1 MKFMLI
7 SYATKDWEAG
17 LPPDPRLLAA
27 VAGLSKEAPKIG
39 KLVSTG
45 GLSPSSMGAKV
56 RVSGGKVLVT
66 DGPFAETK
74 EIVGGYAMVDV
85 ASKEEA
91 IAVAR
96 RFWQVHVDVF
106 GPSFEGGGEI
116 RQLFHEEQCNP
127 QNEHGSSN
135 TSRGRSS
142 KEATKIV
149 EYIRYSIA
157 EADREAFEAAYSQA
171 QAALTRSSHCLAYE
185 LSQCAEDGGAYI
197 LRIEWDSAEGHLQGF
212 RTSPEFREFVA
223 NVRPFVGA
231 NAEMRHYEVTAVSL
245 KK

>member
-17 LPPDPRLLAA
+17 LPPDPRLMAA
-27 VAGLSKEAPKIG
+27 VAGLTKEAPKIG

-116 RQLFHEEQCNP
+116 RQLFHQEQCDP
-127 QNEHGSSN
+127 QNENVSAPEHRASQLESSVP
-135 TSRGRSS
+135 R
-142 KEATKIV
+142 IV

-157 EADREAFEAAYSQA
+157 ES
-171 QAALTRSSHCLAYE
+171 
-185 LSQCAEDGGAYI
+185 
-197 LRIEWDSAEGHLQGF
+197 
-212 RTSPEFREFVA
+212 
-223 NVRPFVGA
+223 
-231 NAEMRHYEVTAVSL
+231 
-245 KK
+245 